1 MNNAFI
7 DDTFDNTEEEI
18 VLDPPTELFEEA
30 NTIAQNNEN
39 DEKFEFILEY
49 DVNQKDFLLSLLE
62 ALGINPSEIH
72 ENEDMTISI
81 NLNMSQLAFIKKMDF
96 IEEVHSTIISNPYIF
111 LEAEAASA
119 KDSTTVE
126 IDHINE
132 ETLIPSPES
141 IENLNIET
149 VPLITPTIDTTLTED
164 EVANNEVATMSVNNS
179 RCSSCI
185 SNSTMETAK
194 QIITESLIIGCIC
207 CPENEEWFKFTAP
220 ETRTYSIYTIGTLD
234 TVGAIYDSS
243 GTVIDDNDDYFDEG
257 NLNFRIICDLTAGET
272 YYVKVRL
279 NKKATGKYT
288 FRVTKKILAKE
299 VNINQPAISL
309 MKGVTYEL
317 PTRPNYVYKGY
328 NGAVPIPDFSVS
340 IYPADTT
347 EQLIYWYEEPF
358 NNTVT
363 CTVDRDDDGDLYYH
377 LTALEI
383 GTTKLYAR
391 DWNDNGTKD
400 ECLVIVET
408 KNYYS
413 ERNKIVNTGDGSNL
427 NVRATPDITGT
438 LIGKFADQSN
448 IHLINSTPT
457 NGYWYYVYGQEING
471 TYMYGWCSGEYLGK
485 YIEYGTLVDVNTLN
499 VRSGAGTG
507 YTSLGTINKGNT
519 VEIIE
524 KNCATG
530 SGHTW
535 HKILYN
541 GSIGYV
547 AAGNNTPNFTFET
560 RWVALTTT
568 INNNENIDISKLTPI
583 SGNRYLSQA
592 EMENNA
598 LIIYDYL
605 RNKINTPWSKNAICA
620 LLGNME
626 AESTINPER
635 WQNGVGPG
643 YGLVQWDPASKWL
656 EWAAANNYTAS
667 SLFGQLHKILNEVEN
682 DGIGVWNDSIHQW
695 QKFRVDPEI
704 SFKNFTQSNK
714 SVNDLST
721 IFLKC
726 YERPKDQSASVISY
740 RENLCTNWLNYINSF
755 NLE

>member
-7 DDTFDNTEEEI
+7 DDTFDNNEEEI

-39 DEKFEFILEY
+39 DEKFEFILKY

-119 KDSTTVE
+119 SDSTTVE

-164 EVANNEVATMSVNNS
+164 EVANNEVSTMSVNDS
-179 RCSSCI
+179 HCSSCI

-207 CPENEEWFKFTAP
+207 CPEAEEWFKFTAP
-220 ETRTYSIYTIGTLD
+220 QTKKYTIYTTGTLD
-234 TVGAIYDSS
+234 TIGTIYNSS
-243 GTVIDDNDDYFDEG
+243 GTTIASNDDYFDNG
-257 NLNFRIICDLTAGET
+257 NLNFRIICDLTAGKT
-272 YYVKVRL
+272 YYIKVRL

-288 FRVTKKILAKE
+288 IRVTKKILAKE

-347 EQLIYWYEEPF
+347 EQLIYWYEEHF

-363 CTVDRDDDGDLYYH
+363 CTTGIDDNGERYYH
-377 LTALEI
+377 LTAVEL

-391 DWNDNGTKD
+391 DWNDNGRKD
-400 ECLVIVET
+400 ECTLKIVDTHYEQQLINFCHFSDEEVRLILKVYNT
-408 KNYYS
+408 IDTVFPL
-413 ERNKIVNTGDGSNL
+413 ENKIQKAWKCARLLSEFSYDYRSNFYGVPINKWDDVAGS
-427 NVRATPDITGT
+427 VTTEEDEFGKVDRQVYFTDT
-438 LIGKFADQSN
+438 LGFTLD
-448 IHLINSTPT
+448 
-457 NGYWYYVYGQEING
+457 
-471 TYMYGWCSGEYLGK
+471 EY
-485 YIEYGTLVDVNTLN
+485 NTLN
-499 VRSGAGTG
+499 NALNRNHENQTQITNIIDFTHMQYALAARLAYTLLKDGFFSNIGTG
-507 YTSLGTINKGNT
+507 LFTHNFKLYTSQEISYLGGWLGDAILKNDDGETILKNDDYMADLDAENIYHIILKWNSAVEASNTYYANINDSNTRADVFLQHIPYNT
-519 VEIIE
+519 VEE
-524 KNCATG
+524 K
-530 SGHTW
+530 
-535 HKILYN
+535 I
-541 GSIGYV
+541 
-547 AAGNNTPNFTFET
+547 F
-560 RWVALTTT
+560 
-568 INNNENIDISKLTPI
+568 NELLDD
-583 SGNRYLSQA
+583 Q
-592 EMENNA
+592 NNA
-598 LIIYDYL
+598 YETIKSSYPDTYDFL
-605 RNKINTPWSKNAICA
+605 KS
-620 LLGNME
+620 
-626 AESTINPER
+626 
-635 WQNGVGPG
+635 
-643 YGLVQWDPASKWL
+643 
-656 EWAAANNYTAS
+656 
-667 SLFGQLHKILNEVEN
+667 LNER
-682 DGIGVWNDSIHQW
+682 
-695 QKFRVDPEI
+695 KMTL
-704 SFKNFTQSNK
+704 KN
-714 SVNDLST
+714 
-721 IFLKC
+721 
-726 YERPKDQSASVISY
+726 YPK
-740 RENLCTNWLNYINSF
+740 
-755 NLE
+755 